1 MKKVFLFIA
10 FIWAIGAS
18 AQVQKVNLQASG
30 LTCAM
35 CSKAIYKAV
44 SAISFVDTVL
54 VNIEASTYDIRFNS
68 EATPQFDQIA
78 KAVVDAGFSVANLT
92 VVVNFNKQNVDKN
105 GLLTLDGIQYKIM
118 GTPPA
123 TLQGSKKLQLIG
135 KQYMLPKDFKKIPA
149 GANSDISTKTY
160 LVAIK

>member
-1 MKKVFLFIA
+1 MKKIFLLLICCWTISA
-10 FIWAIGAS
+10 N

-54 VNIEASTYDIRFNS
+54 VNIEASTYDIRFDK
-68 EATPQFDQIA
+68 ETTPRFDQIA

-92 VVVNFNKQNVDKN
+92 VMVNFDKQAVDKN
-105 GLLTLDGIQYKIM
+105 GSFTLDGINYKLM
-118 GTPPA
+118 GTPPT
-123 TLQGSKKLQLIG
+123 TLQGSKKMQLIG
-135 KQYMLPKDFKKIPA
+135 KQYMLPKDFKKIPVA
-149 GANSDISTKTY
+149 QLGNVASNTY
-160 LVAIK
+160 LVSLK

>member
-1 MKKVFLFIA
+1 MKKVFLFVV
-10 FIWAIGAS
+10 FFWAIGAS

-68 EATPQFDQIA
+68 DATPQFDQIA

-92 VVVNFNKQNVDKN
+92 VLVNFNKQNVDKN

-118 GTPPA
+118 GTPPT

>member
-54 VNIEASTYDIRFNS
+54 VNIEASTYDIRFKS

-118 GTPPA
+118 GTPPT

>member
-1 MKKVFLFIA
+1 MKKVFLFVV
-10 FIWAIGAS
+10 FFWAIGAS

-54 VNIEASTYDIRFNS
+54 VNIEASTYDIRFKS

-118 GTPPA
+118 GTPPT

>member
-1 MKKVFLFIA
+1 MKKIFLLLICCWTISA
-10 FIWAIGAS
+10 N

-54 VNIEASTYDIRFNS
+54 VNIEASTYDIRFDK
-68 EATPQFDQIA
+68 ETTPKFDQIA

-92 VVVNFNKQNVDKN
+92 VIVNFDKQAVDKN
-105 GLLTLDGIQYKIM
+105 GSFTLDGINYKLM
-118 GTPPA
+118 GTPPV
-123 TLQGSKKLQLIG
+123 TLQGSKKMQLIG
-135 KQYMLPKDFKKIPA
+135 KQYMLPKDLKKIPVA
-149 GANSDISTKTY
+149 QLGNVASNTY
-160 LVAIK
+160 LVSLK

>member
-1 MKKVFLFIA
+1 VKKVFLLIA
-10 FIWAIGAS
+10 CICIIGAS

-54 VNIEASTYDIRFNS
+54 VNIEASTYDIRFDK
-68 EATPQFDQIA
+68 ETTPRFDQIA

-92 VVVNFNKQNVDKN
+92 VMVNFDKQVVDKN
-105 GLLTLDGIQYKIM
+105 GLFTLDGIQYKIM

-123 TLQGSKKLQLIG
+123 TLQGSKKLQLVG
-135 KQYMLPKDFKKIPA
+135 KQYMLPKDLKKIPVA
-149 GANSDISTKTY
+149 QLGNVASNTY
-160 LVAIK
+160 LVSVK

>member
-1 MKKVFLFIA
+1 MKKVFLFVV
-10 FIWAIGAS
+10 FFWAIGAS

-54 VNIEASTYDIRFNS
+54 VNIEASTYDIRFKS

>member
-1 MKKVFLFIA
+1 MKKIFLIVA
-10 FIWAIGAS
+10 CICVISAS

-44 SAISFVDTVL
+44 SAISFVDTVF
-54 VNIEASTYDIRFNS
+54 VNIEASTYDIRFNK
-68 EATPQFDQIA
+68 EATPRFDQIA

-92 VVVNFNKQNVDKN
+92 VMVNFDKQVLDKN
-105 GLLTLDGIQYKIM
+105 GLFTLDGIQYKLM
-118 GTPPA
+118 GAVPA

-149 GANSDISTKTY
+149 SSNTGMPSKTY
-160 LVAIK
+160 LVSLK

>member
-1 MKKVFLFIA
+1 MKKIFLFLICCWT
-10 FIWAIGAS
+10 ISAS

-54 VNIEASTYDIRFNS
+54 VNIEASTYDIRFDN
-68 EATPQFDQIA
+68 ETTPRFDQIA

-92 VVVNFNKQNVDKN
+92 VMVDGNVS
-105 GLLTLDGIQYKIM
+105 GYFTRQ
-118 GTPPA
+118 
-123 TLQGSKKLQLIG
+123 
-135 KQYMLPKDFKKIPA
+135 
-149 GANSDISTKTY
+149 
-160 LVAIK
+160 

>member
-1 MKKVFLFIA
+1 MKKIFLLLICCWTFSA
-10 FIWAIGAS
+10 N

-54 VNIEASTYDIRFNS
+54 VNIEASTYDIRFDK
-68 EATPQFDQIA
+68 ETTPRFDQIA

-92 VVVNFNKQNVDKN
+92 VVADFNKQSIDKN
-105 GLLTLDGIQYKIM
+105 GFVTLDGIHYKIM
-118 GTPPA
+118 GTPPT
-123 TLQGSKKLQLIG
+123 TLQGSKKLQVIG
-135 KQYMLPKDFKKIPA
+135 KQYMLPKDLKKIPVA
-149 GANSDISTKTY
+149 QLGNIASNTY
-160 LVAIK
+160 LVSLK

>member
-1 MKKVFLFIA
+1 MKKVFLLIA
-10 FIWAIGAS
+10 CIWAIGAS

-68 EATPQFDQIA
+68 DATPRFDQIA

-105 GLLTLDGIQYKIM
+105 GLLTLDGIQY
-118 GTPPA
+118 
-123 TLQGSKKLQLIG
+123 
-135 KQYMLPKDFKKIPA
+135 
-149 GANSDISTKTY
+149 
-160 LVAIK
+160 

>member
-1 MKKVFLFIA
+1 
-10 FIWAIGAS
+10 
-18 AQVQKVNLQASG
+18 
-30 LTCAM
+30 
-35 CSKAIYKAV
+35 
-44 SAISFVDTVL
+44 
-54 VNIEASTYDIRFNS
+54 
-68 EATPQFDQIA
+68 
-78 KAVVDAGFSVANLT
+78 

-118 GTPPA
+118 GTPPT

>member
-68 EATPQFDQIA
+68 DATPHFDQIA

-118 GTPPA
+118 GTSPA

-135 KQYMLPKDFKKIPA
+135 KQYMLPKDFKKIPV
-149 GANSDISTKTY
+149 GSNSDMAAKTY
-160 LVAIK
+160 FVAIK

>member
-1 MKKVFLFIA
+1 MKKIFLIVA
-10 FIWAIGAS
+10 CICVISAS

-44 SAISFVDTVL
+44 SAISFVDTVF
-54 VNIEASTYDIRFNS
+54 VNIEASTYDIRFNKES
-68 EATPQFDQIA
+68 TPHFDQIA

-92 VVVNFNKQNVDKN
+92 VMANFDKQVIDKN
-105 GLLTLDGIQYKIM
+105 GLFTLDGIQYKLM
-118 GTPPA
+118 GAVPA

-149 GANSDISTKTY
+149 SSNTGMPADTY
-160 LVAIK
+160 LVSLK

>member
-1 MKKVFLFIA
+1 MKKIFLLLICCWTISA
-10 FIWAIGAS
+10 N

-44 SAISFVDTVL
+44 SAISFVDTVF
-54 VNIEASTYDIRFNS
+54 VNIEASTYDIRFDK
-68 EATPQFDQIA
+68 EATPQFDRIA

-92 VVVNFNKQNVDKN
+92 LIVNFDKQAVDKN
-105 GLLTLDGIQYKIM
+105 GLFTMDGINYKLM

-123 TLQGSKKLQLIG
+123 TLKGSKKMQLVG
-135 KQYMLPKDFKKIPA
+135 KQYMLPKDFKKIPVA
-149 GANSDISTKTY
+149 QLGNVASNTY
-160 LVAIK
+160 LVSVK